1 MVTVPANTLLRETIL
16 KTDPDPRMP
25 AILEDQD
32 WSTWLG
38 ENDPPLE
45 QVKATLRAMEGEN
58 WTIAPEPKV
67 TNPPKAKAPSK
78 QRKPKPPTLF
88 N

>member
-1 MVTVPANTLLRETIL
+1 MVTVRANKLLTDTIL

-38 ENDPPLE
+38 ENDPPLD
-45 QVKATLRAMEGEN
+45 QVKSVLKTMEGEN
-58 WTIAPEPKV
+58 WTIAPEAK
-67 TNPPKAKAPSK
+67 PPKPFKPNDTSNPK
-78 QRKPKPPTLF
+78 KPKPPTLL
-88 N
+88 